1 MQTLKR
7 KVSWTTFQKS
17 YLTKENKFKYEW
29 LDGTVE
35 KSLRAWIPAHF
46 SIQARLQNLCNQ
58 TNTINQVKGR
68 LIANGDA
75 FFGAHHRQPDF
86 AYYTR
91 TQILAASKSENV
103 IPQFVIEIISPTDNA
118 YKVNQKVIDYRNADV
133 KIIWHLFPE
142 EREVHIYRDNALKME
157 VKRENDSC
165 SAEPVIKGFNLLVKD
180 IFKK

>member
-29 LDGTVE
+29 LNGTVE
-35 KSLRAWIPAHF
+35 KSLRTWIPTHF

-58 TNTINQVKGR
+58 ANTTNQVKGR

-75 FFGAHHRQPDF
+75 FFGTHHRQPDF

-91 TQILAASKSENV
+91 AQMLAASKNKNV
-103 IPQFVIEIISPTDNA
+103 IPEFVIEIISPSDNA
-118 YKVNQKVIDYRNADV
+118 YKVNQKVIDYRNAGV
-133 KIIWHLFPE
+133 KIIWHLFPQVQ
-142 EREVHIYRDNALKME
+142 EVHIYRDNALKME
-157 VKRENDSC
+157 IKREKDIC
-165 SAEPVIKGFNLLVKD
+165 SAEPVIKGFNISVLD
-180 IFKK
+180 IFKA